1 VTVSANE
8 TLQQGVRFIQ
18 LAFHIPQP
26 YQSNGVVSIPVLVP
40 TACVGTNTIQPN
52 FIFYALIEETI
63 GWLAGV
69 GPKHSLVRLCGP
81 NSRQHAQQFSSDW
94 NRLRDRFQGFISSL
108 RETSILFPGL
118 GQLSGAF
125 GVIEVAHAR
134 TDSGEM
140 TMDYIVTLAL
150 ASGHNMRLY
159 LPRGVAQL
167 PRPWMLDWLEIQIEF
182 SSL

>member
-1 VTVSANE
+1 MTE
-8 TLQQGVRFIQ
+8 TLQQGVPVIQ
-18 LAFHIPQP
+18 LSFHLPQP
-26 YQSNGVVSIPVLVP
+26 YQSAGVMSTPVLVP

-52 FIFYALIEETI
+52 IIFYALVEETI

-69 GPKHSLVRLCGP
+69 GPKHSLVRLWGP
-81 NSRQHAQQFSSDW
+81 NSRQQAQQFSSDR
-94 NRLRDRFQGFISSL
+94 NRLRDRFQVFISSL
-108 RETSILFPGL
+108 RETDILFPGL

-125 GVIEVAHAR
+125 GAMEVAHAR
-134 TDSGEM
+134 TGSGEM
-140 TMDYIVTLAL
+140 TMDYTVTLAL
-150 ASGHNMRLY
+150 ASGDNMGVY